1 MKSLKIYPINPFN
14 PINPF
19 SFLVMLI
26 VLVASMTLMSCGSNW
41 TISGNNVTVSVAT
54 TDTIVKKGTII
65 FTPDSL
71 IDYE

>member
-1 MKSLKIYPINPFN
+1 MNNSKIYPI
-14 PINPF
+14 

-26 VLVASMTLMSCGSNW
+26 VLVASMAVTSCGSNW

-65 FTPDSL
+65 VTPDSL
-71 IDYE
+71 LTSH

>member
-1 MKSLKIYPINPFN
+1 MRNIKIYPI
-14 PINPF
+14 

-26 VLVASMTLMSCGSNW
+26 VLVASMAFSSCGSNW

-65 FTPDSL
+65 VTPDSL
-71 IDYE
+71 IQK

>member
-1 MKSLKIYPINPFN
+1 MNNLKIYPI
-14 PINPF
+14 

-26 VLVASMTLMSCGSNW
+26 VLATSTAVTSCGSNW

-65 FTPDSL
+65 VTPDSL
-71 IDYE
+71 LTTH

>member
-1 MKSLKIYPINPFN
+1 MNNSKIYPI
-14 PINPF
+14 

-26 VLVASMTLMSCGSNW
+26 ALVASMAVTSCGSNW

-65 FTPDSL
+65 VTPDSL
-71 IDYE
+71 LTTH

>member
-1 MKSLKIYPINPFN
+1 MKNSKIYPI
-14 PINPF
+14 

-26 VLVASMTLMSCGSNW
+26 VLVTSMAFSSCGSNW

-65 FTPDSL
+65 VTPDSL
-71 IDYE
+71 LTSH